1 MTLLLFTF
9 GLAIFLFAMHNLE
22 SGLRLASGAGLRTW
36 IVSKTSTPLSSAAC
50 GVVVT
55 AVLQSSSMVSL
66 IVLAFVSAGVIPLFN
81 GIGVVLGA
89 NLGTT
94 MTGWLVTIVGFKMDL
109 QAMVIP
115 LLGIGAACRLGYI
128 KNLRVNGFGK
138 AVFAFGLLIFGL
150 DIMKDSVAGLA
161 DVYDITAFADMPSWI
176 YLISGVFLAAVMQSS
191 SAVMIIALSML
202 SSDMVQINDAAA
214 VVIGAD
220 LGTTSTTILGSVG
233 KSLVKKQLALAQV
246 IFNFLVDGLA
256 FIFLLP
262 ALPSVLNIL
271 AISDPLFGL
280 VAFHSTFNLLGL
292 FVFLPLLKLYTR
304 AIQRLLPIKD
314 DKRKDY
320 FDVPVEVPEAALDS
334 LNLALL
340 HLRSDALQLT
350 LTELS
355 IDADEVGLSTNLP
368 AGLQGSFESQYE
380 ALKVFEADF
389 VRYAAKLRLTELS
402 EEQGAQVSKLL
413 ASARALMYAS
423 KTIKDI
429 RPDYVQLSSAINKTL
444 GDAVSGS
451 HHIFLV
457 TLFKQLNLM
466 FFTQHDSFYV
476 NEQLAVL
483 NERNGAHY
491 QDVNTLVTQNMTQ
504 DGKGYLQASTWFNL
518 NHEIHHFTRY
528 MLSSLNIDQSAN
540 VTSVQ
545 GLDYS

>member
-1 MTLLLFTF
+1 MTILLFIF

-50 GVVVT
+50 GVLVT

-66 IVLAFVSAGVIPLFN
+66 IVLAFVSAGVIPLYN

-128 KNLRVNGFGK
+128 KNKRVAGFGK

-150 DIMKDSVAGLA
+150 DIMKDSVSGLA
-161 DVYDITAFADMPSWI
+161 DVYDITAFADLPSWI
-176 YLISGVFLAAVMQSS
+176 YLFSGVFLAGVMQSS

-202 SSDMVQINDAAA
+202 SSDMVQLNDAAA

-220 LGTTSTTILGSVG
+220 LGTTSTTILGSIG

-262 ALPSVLNIL
+262 VLPDLLNTL
-271 AISDPLFGL
+271 SISDPLFGL
-280 VAFHSTFNLLGL
+280 VAFHSAFNLLGL
-292 FVFLPLLKLYTR
+292 LIFLPLLKFYTLS
-304 AIQRLLPIKD
+304 IQRLLPIRD

-320 FDVPVEVPEAALDS
+320 FNVPVQVPEAALDS
-334 LNLALL
+334 LSLALR
-340 HLRSDALQLT
+340 HLRSDALQLNLNELNIDTNEVSLSAT
-350 LTELS
+350 LPT
-355 IDADEVGLSTNLP
+355 
-368 AGLQGSFESQYE
+368 GLQGSFEGQYE

-402 EEQGAQVSKLL
+402 EEQSARVTQLL
-413 ASARALMYAS
+413 ASARSLIYAS
-423 KTIKDI
+423 KTLEDI
-429 RPDYVQLSSAINKTL
+429 RADYAQLADAINKTL
-444 GDAVSGS
+444 GAALSES
-451 HHIFLV
+451 HHRFLV
-457 TLFKQLNLM
+457 SLLKQINQM
-466 FFTQHDSFYV
+466 FFTQHDPSYV
-476 NEQLAVL
+476 NEQLAL
-483 NERNGAHY
+483 LSERNGAHY
-491 QDVNTLVTQNMTQ
+491 QDVNTLVTQNMAQ
-504 DGKGYLQASTWFNL
+504 EGDGYLQASTWFNL
-518 NHEIHHFTRY
+518 NHELHHYTRY

-545 GLDYS
+545 ALDYS